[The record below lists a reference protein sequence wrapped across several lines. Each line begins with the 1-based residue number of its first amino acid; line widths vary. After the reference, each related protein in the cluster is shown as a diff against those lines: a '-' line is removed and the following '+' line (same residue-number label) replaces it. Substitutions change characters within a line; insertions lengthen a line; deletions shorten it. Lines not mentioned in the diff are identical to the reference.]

1 MTTIL
6 ETGISELK
14 KLFSGKVRDIYEVSA
29 DTWLIVTTDRI
40 SAFDVVF
47 SEGIPMKGVYLNRV
61 ANHWF
66 KSVSS
71 IKTHILSYTPE
82 KELPFLKNYPGIP
95 ERSILA
101 KKMNR
106 LPVECIVRGYL
117 FGSVWSEYQ
126 EHGTASGISLPTGI
140 PLAGEIPEP
149 IFTPSG
155 KAEEGHD
162 INITEKEFMDT
173 VGADVG
179 SQIKEASLAL
189 YKQAR
194 DTMKKAGIILAD
206 TKFEFGL
213 DTDGSLVLV
222 DEILT
227 PDSSR
232 YWVGETYQVG
242 KSPESFD
249 KQFVRDYLLSIDWN
263 KQPPAPPLP
272 ADIIEKTRQKY
283 EQIADI
289 VESLA

>member
-1 MTTIL
+1 
-6 ETGISELK
+6 
-14 KLFSGKVRDIYEVSA
+14 
-29 DTWLIVTTDRI
+29 
-40 SAFDVVF
+40 
-47 SEGIPMKGVYLNRV
+47 
-61 ANHWF
+61 
-66 KSVSS
+66 
-71 IKTHILSYTPE
+71 
-82 KELPFLKNYPGIP
+82 
-95 ERSILA
+95 
-101 KKMNR
+101 
-106 LPVECIVRGYL
+106 
-117 FGSVWSEYQ
+117 
-126 EHGTASGISLPTGI
+126 
-140 PLAGEIPEP
+140 
-149 IFTPSG
+149 
-155 KAEEGHD
+155 
-162 INITEKEFMDT
+162 
-173 VGADVG
+173 
-179 SQIKEASLAL
+179 
-189 YKQAR
+189 
-194 DTMKKAGIILAD
+194 MKKAGIILAD

>member
-6 ETGISELK
+6 ETNITELK
-14 KLFSGKVRDIYEVSA
+14 KLFSGKVRDIYEVTA
-29 DTWLIVTTDRI
+29 DQWLIVTTDRI

-47 SEGIPMKGVYLNRV
+47 TEGIPMKGVYLNRV

-71 IKTHILSYTPE
+71 IKTHIISYTPVN
-82 KELPFLKNYPGIP
+82 ELPFLKNYPGIP
-95 ERSILA
+95 ERSILV

-106 LPVECIVRGYL
+106 LPAECIVRGYL
-117 FGSVWSEYQ
+117 FGSVWEEYRSKS
-126 EHGTASGISLPTGI
+126 TAGGVPLPEGI

-162 INITEKEFMDT
+162 INITEQEFMDL
-173 VGADVG
+173 VG
-179 SQIKEASLAL
+179 SGIGEQIKQVSLDL
-189 YKQAR
+189 YKKAR
-194 DTMKKAGIILAD
+194 NTMRNAGIILAD

-213 DTDGSLVLV
+213 DEDGSLVLV

-242 KSPESFD
+242 KSPDSFD
-249 KQFVRDYLLSIDWN
+249 KQFVRDYLLSIEWN

-272 ADIIEKTRQKY
+272 PEIIERTRQKY